1 MAKMQEHYQQQS
13 KMTTEGSVRLVEK
26 VSYYEGLLRAHN
38 IPIPKKDDIEK
49 GFIGI
54 QPFQP
59 DPEFL

>member
-1 MAKMQEHYQQQS
+1 MAKMHEHYQQQS
-13 KMTTEGSVRLVEK
+13 KLNTQGSVQLVEK
-26 VSYYEGLLRAHN
+26 VAYYEGLLRANN
-38 IPIPKKDDIEK
+38 IPIPKKDEIEK